1 MNILRRR
8 ILTAGLALACAG
20 LAQGKTQ
27 LAKLET
33 LTGKVRVQAE
43 RGGPKLTLT
52 GEDGKTRE
60 VVRDAGSRMF
70 LKDEK
75 LLNRPMRLTGRMQAS
90 GAFQV
95 VEVQSLIKGVPHDV
109 YYWCDVC
116 SIRRYE
122 KMICECCGGP
132 MDLKETPVNK

>member
-1 MNILRRR
+1 MS
-8 ILTAGLALACAG
+8 T
-20 LAQGKTQ
+20 
-27 LAKLET
+27 
-33 LTGKVRVQAE
+33 
-43 RGGPKLTLT
+43 P
-52 GEDGKTRE
+52 
-60 VVRDAGSRMF
+60 
-70 LKDEK
+70 
-75 LLNRPMRLTGRMQAS
+75 

-132 MDLKETPVNK
+132 MDLKETPVKK